1 MRRRS
6 FGLTK
11 DRAARISKRTQQMYM
26 QAYSN
31 QVNDSFIDTA
41 SKEGTEK
48 LAKLV
53 DYNEDNENEL
63 SS

>member
-26 QAYSN
+26 KIYNTQAK
-31 QVNDSFIDTA
+31 DSFIDTA
-41 SKEGTEK
+41 SKDDTEK

-53 DYNEDNENEL
+53 DYNEENK
-63 SS
+63 